1 MSSHESITI
10 SPLHIDKVGAYHC
23 VVTRE
28 GHVAVGGDT
37 HEIADGESFLFVR
50 SGITAKRSGSLYTF
64 SRN

>member
-1 MSSHESITI
+1 MPSHESITL
-10 SPLHIDKVGAYHC
+10 SPLPINKVGSYHC

-37 HEIADGESFLFVR
+37 HEIGDGESYLFVR
-50 SGITAKRSGSLYTF
+50 SGITVKRNGSLYTF

>member
-10 SPLHIDKVGAYHC
+10 SPLYIDKVGTYHC

-37 HEIADGESFLFVR
+37 HEIDDGESFLFVR
-50 SGITAKRSGSLYTF
+50 CVGGFEPPT
-64 SRN
+64 